1 LRAIAQ
7 NGTDSRA
14 AAAAPAIT
22 GVSDEQ
28 QVLLSTLPPSR
39 GQKRLALVLVLV
51 LLAAFCATL
60 PFATAPLGYIRE
72 FIPAYAAAMFVIS
85 AITSALLFVQF
96 SVVHSRALLAVSG
109 GYLFSALMAIPW
121 ALTFPDLFGETDMT
135 STTWGLLSRIW
146 HLGFPLFVIGYT
158 LLKDDDA
165 GTQSPPRPLSFAVLL
180 GAAGVVVAMDL
191 VAWLATTTNE
201 PSPSALPVS
210 MLFERSQTYWNGLL
224 VLIVLFAL
232 ALLWSR
238 RRSVLDLWLMVVLC
252 GLVIELCLII
262 LVGRRYVIGWYAA
275 RIYFL
280 ISATFV
286 LAILLSET
294 ALLYARLA
302 RSVMAQRRER
312 EARLM
317 TLDVLSA
324 SIAHEMRQPLASI
337 VTNVDAASRWMGRPT
352 PDLDEV
358 KATLEQIR
366 NSAYRARDLIGSI
379 RAMVKRDER
388 NRAALTLND
397 LVHEVLALMKA
408 ELRRNRISVELELDE
423 HLPSTNGHRIQL
435 QQVLTNLITNAIDA
449 MTEKKGSRILR
460 IKSAI
465 QEPRDRRSYFQ
476 SVVHDQVRRHGAGL
490 IDLPIDYRGARRS
503 TLGIG
508 RRSRRLGLSI
518 RSARQRRSVAK
529 RLLSILAAK
538 AWSNH
543 SFSSVMAALIAGIHV
558 SVAAQPQIKTWM
570 AGTKPGH
577 DLSAFAPRNR
587 RRP

>member
-1 LRAIAQ
+1 MAQ
-7 NGTDSRA
+7 NGTGSRA
-14 AAAAPAIT
+14 EAAAPAT
-22 GVSDEQ
+22 AGVSDEQ

-39 GQKRLALVLVLV
+39 GQKRLALAIVLV
-51 LLAAFCATL
+51 LLAAFFATL
-60 PFATAPLGYIRE
+60 PFATVPLGYIRE
-72 FIPAYAAAMFVIS
+72 FVPAYAAAMFVIS

-96 SVVHSRALLAVSG
+96 SVVHSRTLLAISG
-109 GYLFSALMAIPW
+109 GYLFSAFMAIPW
-121 ALTFPDLFGETDMT
+121 ALTFPGEIDVT

-165 GTQSPPRPLSFAVLL
+165 ATQSPPRSSFFAVLL
-180 GAAGVVVAMDL
+180 SVAGVVLAIDL
-191 VAWLATTTNE
+191 VAWLATTTSE
-201 PSPSALPVS
+201 PSPIALPVS
-210 MLFERSQTYWNGLL
+210 MLFDRSQAYWNGLL
-224 VLIVLFAL
+224 LLFALFAL

-238 RRSVLDLWLMVVLC
+238 RRSVLDLWLMVVMY

-262 LVGRRYVIGWYAA
+262 LVGRRYVVGWYAA

-286 LAILLSET
+286 LAVLLSET

-337 VTNVDAASRWMGRPT
+337 VTNVDAVSRWMRRPT

-379 RAMVKRDER
+379 RAMVKRDGR
-388 NRAALTLND
+388 NRTALDLND
-397 LVHEVLALMKA
+397 LVREVLPLMDA
-408 ELRRNRISVELELDE
+408 DLQRNRISVEFGLEQ
-423 HLPSTNGHRIQL
+423 HLPSVNADRVQL
-435 QQVLTNLITNAIDA
+435 QQVLTNLITNAIEA
-449 MTEKKGSRILR
+449 MTEKKWPRILR

-465 QEPRDRRSYFQ
+465 QAPGGVLISVADTGKGIDPKIVDRIFNPLFTTKPN
-476 SVVHDQVRRHGAGL
+476 GMG
-490 IDLPIDYRGARRS
+490 
-503 TLGIG
+503 
-508 RRSRRLGLSI
+508 LGLSI
-518 RSARQRRSVAK
+518 CRSIIEAHDGRLWVSAGAQGGSVFQFVLPA
-529 RLLSILAAK
+529 
-538 AWSNH
+538 N
-543 SFSSVMAALIAGIHV
+543 
-558 SVAAQPQIKTWM
+558 
-570 AGTKPGH
+570 PG
-577 DLSAFAPRNR
+577 P
-587 RRP
+587 